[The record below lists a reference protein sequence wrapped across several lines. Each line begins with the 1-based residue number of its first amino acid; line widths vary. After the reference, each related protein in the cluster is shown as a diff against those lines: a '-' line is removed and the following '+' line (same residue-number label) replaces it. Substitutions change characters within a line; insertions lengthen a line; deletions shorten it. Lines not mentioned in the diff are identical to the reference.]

1 MKHVKSLKSGVAL
14 LCFLVCFLMLAAGC
28 DSGQPTGPLRSPL
41 PATRAPDDA
50 LVFPTGVAVPTLT
63 TVAELAV
70 NSTPVTVNDDL
81 ATPDLDACTL
91 LTEEEAEAATGLKLQ
106 RADFVDKSTPGA
118 KCRYET
124 EGTSVS
130 IKVLAAVDEA
140 MAARVWQGYYNL
152 YLHPQ
157 MASVFQYAPGVGDAA
172 YIYVPRS
179 SASEFMT
186 QRFWYVVAKRGTMY
200 IELLWLTDKEDPSA
214 ALIEMA
220 NKVASRL

>member
-1 MKHVKSLKSGVAL
+1 LKYLTSLKLGVA
-14 LCFLVCFLMLAAGC
+14 LVCFLVLAAGC
-28 DSGQPTGPLRSPL
+28 DSDQPTGPLQSPV
-41 PATRAPDDA
+41 PATRAANDA
-50 LVFPTGVAVPTLT
+50 RVFPTGVAVPTLT
-63 TVAELAV
+63 TIAEIAL

-91 LTEEEAEAATGLKLQ
+91 LTEQEAEVATGLKLQ
-106 RADFVDKSTPGA
+106 RADFVDTSTPGA

-130 IKVLAAVDEA
+130 LKVLASVDEA
-140 MAARVWQGYYNL
+140 MSARVWQGRYNL

-157 MASVFQYAPGVGDAA
+157 LSSVFQYAPGVGDAA
-172 YIYVPRS
+172 FIYVPRS

-200 IELLWLTDKEDPSA
+200 IELLWLTDKEDPTA
-214 ALIEMA
+214 ALIEMTS
-220 NKVASRL
+220 KVVSRL